1 MSSNEERARRFAGA
15 MEAFG
20 GGPDISPSFLVKG
33 FPWASLGEGTVVDV
47 GGSSGAVSVAIAEAN
62 PSLRF
67 IVQDRPEVI
76 ESAKSNSMSNHLE
89 ERIKFMAHDFM
100 SEQPVIADVYLF
112 RYIFHNWPD
121 AYAIKILRQL
131 IPALKPGAL
140 VLINDHLLPEPNT
153 SSLTMEREV
162 R

>member
-1 MSSNEERARRFAGA
+1 

-20 GGPDISPSFLVKG
+20 GGPDISPSFLVQC
-33 FPWASLGEGTVVDV
+33 FPWVSLGESTVVDV

-62 PSLRF
+62 SALKF
-67 IVQDRPEVI
+67 IVKDRPEVI
-76 ESAKSNSMSNHLE
+76 ESAKNIAMPVDLE
-89 ERIKFMAHDFM
+89 ERITFMAHDFLT
-100 SEQPVIADVYLF
+100 EQPVTADVYLF
-112 RYIFHNWPD
+112 RYIFRNWPD
-121 AYAIKILRQL
+121 TYAIKILQQL

-153 SSLTMEREV
+153 ASLTMEREV